1 MIEQPDDLAK
11 ATDIVRSYQRA
22 TPSLLQRRLT
32 IGYLEADHLLDQ
44 LEQSGVITPPDEP
57 GQRRVL

>member
-1 MIEQPDDLAK
+1 MNQQPDDLAR

-22 TPSLLQRRLT
+22 TASLLQRRLK
-32 IGYLEADHLLDQ
+32 IEYLEADHLLDQ
-44 LEQSGVITPPDEP
+44 LEQSGVITPPDEQ